1 MPTNERLLQRLCT
14 NFQFFLTHRIAG
26 PNKFEGYTPRMIEF
40 WIPITIAAA
49 FFQNLRSALQ
59 KHLKSQLTT
68 AGATYVR
75 FFYAWPFAIFYV
87 WGLNHWGGLAL
98 PQHNNVFLLYCVLGG
113 ATQILSTALM
123 VWMFSFRNFAVGTT
137 YSKTEIAQ
145 VAFLGLILLG
155 DTLTIT
161 AIVAIAISLGG
172 IMALS
177 AAQTRITVSALFSGM
192 TEKATL
198 IGLASGAFLGASV
211 VFFRGASLALN
222 HESAVMAA
230 ALALAVALVL
240 QTIVMGVYLLFRER
254 STLVDVIRNWR
265 WALAVGVA
273 GVLGS
278 ICWFTAFT
286 LQNAAYVRALGQI
299 ELIFTF
305 IASFFFFKE
314 KTTLKEFFGIVAIM
328 SSILVI
334 VLVG

>member
-1 MPTNERLLQRLCT
+1 MNVCFNAFVRIPT
-14 NFQFFLTHRIAG
+14 FLTHRISG

-87 WGLNHWGGLAL
+87 WGLNHLGGLAL

-113 ATQILSTALM
+113 AAQILSTALM

-161 AIVAIAISLGG
+161 AIVAIAISLVG

-211 VFFRGASLALN
+211 VL
-222 HESAVMAA
+222 
-230 ALALAVALVL
+230 
-240 QTIVMGVYLLFRER
+240 GVYLLFRER

-334 VLVG
+334 VLVD